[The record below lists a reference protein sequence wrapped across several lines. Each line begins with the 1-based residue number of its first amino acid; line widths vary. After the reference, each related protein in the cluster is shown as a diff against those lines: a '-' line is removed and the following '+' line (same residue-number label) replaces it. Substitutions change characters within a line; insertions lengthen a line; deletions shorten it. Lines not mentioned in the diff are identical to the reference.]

1 MANVVK
7 SVLFSNLRTFKDVQF
22 GVSAFVTE
30 EKNVVPG
37 FPSDFKVQEYYIN
50 RALYFKAEFN
60 FIEIYQ
66 VNQIYDFFLI
76 KNYNIKISYMMNFLH
91 NKKILESKNIERF
104 KGRKESRNIK
114 KRPLPRK
121 TKKS

>member
-50 RALYFKAEFN
+50 RALYFKADFN

-66 VNQIYDFFLI
+66 INQIYDL
-76 KNYNIKISYMMNFLH
+76 S
-91 NKKILESKNIERF
+91 
-104 KGRKESRNIK
+104 
-114 KRPLPRK
+114 
-121 TKKS
+121 

>member
-1 MANVVK
+1 MIRKVLFHIRKIILKTKKYGHHYFLANVVK

-50 RALYFKAEFN
+50 RALYFKADFN

-66 VNQIYDFFLI
+66 INQIYDL
-76 KNYNIKISYMMNFLH
+76 S
-91 NKKILESKNIERF
+91 
-104 KGRKESRNIK
+104 
-114 KRPLPRK
+114 
-121 TKKS
+121 